1 VAGFFASDPAAA
13 FDAFVHDFVEQV
25 SPAFSSLS
33 RVHQRTVYVAVLTE
47 QGATSPGTIHAAVG
61 SQESRL
67 FLLCTILDT
76 LSSLRKDLLAQVM
89 QRFEQLAA
97 DKDALCS
104 PVKDQLPAIEGLVV
118 GFVIK
123 ELTSEASRGTYG
135 VEQRGAVR
143 GDLVLWC
150 ELVGQL
156 RAQFGTFWTQ
166 LVAASSAGAELSVV
180 AQDLLTDWIRVE
192 T

>member
-1 VAGFFASDPAAA
+1 
-13 FDAFVHDFVEQV
+13 
-25 SPAFSSLS
+25 
-33 RVHQRTVYVAVLTE
+33 
-47 QGATSPGTIHAAVG
+47 
-61 SQESRL
+61 L

-104 PVKDQLPAIEGLVV
+104 LDKDQLPAIEGLVV